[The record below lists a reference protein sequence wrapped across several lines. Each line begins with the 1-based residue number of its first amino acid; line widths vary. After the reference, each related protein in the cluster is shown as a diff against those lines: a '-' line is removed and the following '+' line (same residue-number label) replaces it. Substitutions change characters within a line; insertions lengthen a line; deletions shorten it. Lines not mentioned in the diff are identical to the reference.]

1 MFSEE
6 ALDRMAKA
14 IVREEAKTGRIK
26 DLPPEASTTW
36 GDMAWTQEDLM
47 EHVPDDLNDKEC
59 DKRYNPMAKKAT
71 AGSRKKGSVVPPSV
85 GNTHWHD

>member
-1 MFSEE
+1 MPAKMVAAHRQNADTAAMPAAVPPPSSMRAPLSHPLSRPFRSDIERMFSEE

-36 GDMAWTQEDLM
+36 LGLRRT
-47 EHVPDDLNDKEC
+47 
-59 DKRYNPMAKKAT
+59 
-71 AGSRKKGSVVPPSV
+71 
-85 GNTHWHD
+85 

>member
-1 MFSEE
+1 MRAPLSHPLSRPFRSDIERMFSEE

-36 GDMAWTQEDLM
+36 LGLRRQFKMSSEDLM
-47 EHVPDDLNDKEC
+47 ESVPAETHTYWKQ
-59 DKRYNPMAKKAT
+59 T
-71 AGSRKKGSVVPPSV
+71 WAG
-85 GNTHWHD
+85 